1 MSADIANTTLASA
14 PYYDDFDETKKFHRV
29 LFRPSFPVQARELT
43 QLQTILQNQIERFG
57 DGVFKQ
63 GSIIKGC
70 APTVIPDA
78 VYVAV
83 PNSNATFNVSNTSYV
98 GAILYGANSGVQ
110 ARILKGELGFAA
122 TSDPSKFFVKY
133 TSTGRNG
140 VTGFQEGETIVI
152 YGEDKSYLGT
162 SVITVANATNFS
174 VNSRIRGTTSDAR
187 GLITAANTTSN
198 EITITNVR
206 KDFTVGETIQLL
218 SNTSVSTTVSAIEL
232 NFSNNL
238 ANTTVLT
245 TPGDGR
251 YTAVGNAYALSVS
264 EGIVY
269 QKGFFVKTDTQTLI
283 LNASA
288 GGPSAA
294 NGIVVG
300 METTETVVDEFA
312 DSSLYD
318 NSADL
323 SNGAAPGAHRL
334 KLETNF
340 VSYAKT
346 ALPNTEVFFAVAEF
360 GPDNILRWNNTSVGG
375 AVGQEM
381 AQRTYDESG
390 HYTVK
395 DFTITSKPSANT
407 QEFYYD
413 IGAGK
418 AYVRGNSVDFK
429 SNQVLSSRR
438 GVDTESPVQQIV
450 SMNYGSYVTVEELRG
465 YFPADQSASV
475 NLYDSFQNA
484 ITASL
489 NSSSSATGSVIG
501 TANIRNLVY
510 DTDSADKGAPL
521 AQYNMYLFN
530 VKMNENQNF
539 NKVRSIV
546 YQGTANAFS
555 DVAVSQLA
563 NSVYTVTISAN
574 GGGYA
579 NGETVT
585 INGGLGDAA
594 TALLTVNNASGN
606 VTSIALIQ
614 GGKYT
619 ANPTLSGAAVTGGS
633 GTGLT
638 VNLTVDG
645 FVDPKL
651 EATDYTALVFGLTNR
666 AVKNLKDSANNSD
679 TEFYYNAAIDASL
692 ANNGTTTI
700 SLTDGGSFFGFS
712 DNTDFS
718 EEKVDI
724 VLTGAALTTVN
735 LDGTVSVA
743 NSTTTT
749 ITGTST
755 FFQRDF
761 VVGEKITVAGN
772 TAVIVN
778 SIVSNT
784 TMTTRTAHGAAAVAN
799 TYARFHEKGS
809 IISLSTSNRTIALNS
824 TLQSL
829 TVDLGPDFTASGA
842 TAIKVNA
849 YTRKSNA
856 RPIAKEIKR
865 NQLVRFYNGSLAGTI
880 ATSGNTVT
888 GTSTA
893 FSTDF
898 KVGNYIK
905 ANGETKKVTAI
916 ANTTQLSVDTAFS
929 TSLSANTYEIVHPYG
944 FNLGVPDVLKINRVS
959 KTKDLSSD
967 NNQAVSD
974 IKQYFTYDF
983 GQRDTHYDHAV
994 LYPKSTANLSNSY
1007 LIVDFDCFA
1016 ANATLGKGFFSVE
1029 SYSVNDAIGANT
1041 SQYVR
1046 TWEIPS
1052 YYSATRNR
1060 RFDLRDSI
1068 DFRPY
1073 RANTANLT
1081 SNASATTTNPPPG
1094 TIFNPATTD
1103 YNPYPGQNFECNLTY
1118 YLPRRDAVVLTSKG
1132 VFEVVEGISAI
1143 VPRSPRAE
1151 SDDQMVIATTYVPPY
1166 PSLTIAESQ
1175 YVINAPYTMF
1185 ISPIFNKRY
1194 RMKDIAAIDQRVS
1207 SLEYFTT
1214 LTRLEQKATQLNI
1227 PDENG
1232 VDRFKNG
1239 FFVDPFD
1246 NHNLTRL
1253 GDSEHTI
1260 VIDPVIGVGR
1270 PGVSTETVEI
1280 EINNANSTSTSV
1292 IRDTANNISYSK
1304 NFVTVGYDANIKF
1317 ASQDY
1322 ATREIAIDP
1331 NDKYDN
1337 GVVELD
1343 KTKFADVEQSLK
1355 YPVTTAT
1362 VTPTTTQYNEQYIY
1376 PLNRTVKLI
1385 ARGLKPSTRHYISI
1399 DNVDY
1404 SSLATP
1410 GNIAYGVSKVASNV
1424 TIDGLQGEALY
1435 SDSTG
1440 VLYAIAIIPGN
1451 LSLGNH
1457 VLSVTDVVSPATPSS
1472 RALGAFVVS
1481 LVEQIPEEPVVEPPL
1496 VPKTPLIVADFDVV
1510 GTLVVEDGTS
1520 HTLSFI
1526 DKTNRG
1532 VIAPE
1537 GSTLEAPVS
1546 WEWTFVQ
1553 CSTGCVTPSS
1563 ANSSAQNPSNI
1574 AFTFPSMIETVYVK
1588 LKVTGNN
1595 STVSEVVKPVQL
1607 TKFESDGDLKLT
1619 LINVINPESHY
1630 YMSDASTLKAV
1641 NWINIE
1647 FRGEMTANRVTGGYV
1662 TIGVVG
1668 NAGSGSLSGTN
1679 FSATNIGTASI
1690 TLNQVLLDGGRSVGI
1705 GWSNPA
1711 NTTLTVTATYYSS
1724 AAVVLATTQK
1734 TISFTND
1741 TSLEPCKPCDPT
1753 QVPIAT
1759 VPEGPGA
1766 GPGGGAGG
1774 SGDGALRYTP
1784 SIIGGGFYLSTDVPW
1799 RTVSVGVGGEV
1810 VITDGVQ
1817 READKYI

>member
-43 QLQTILQNQIERFG
+43 QLQSILQNQIERFG

-78 VYVAV
+78 VYVAI
-83 PNSNATFNVSNTSYV
+83 PDANASFSAANVSYV

-110 ARILKGELGFAA
+110 ARILKGQDGFSGS
-122 TSDPSKFFVKY
+122 SDPSKFFVRY
-133 TSTGRNG
+133 TSTGKNG
-140 VTGFQEGETIVI
+140 VTGFQEGETITV
-152 YGEDKSYLGT
+152 YGEDKSYLAT
-162 SVITVANATNFS
+162 SIITVANATNFA
-174 VNSRIRGTTSDAR
+174 VNGRVRGETSDAR

-206 KDFTVGETIQLL
+206 KDFVVGETIQLL
-218 SNTSVSTTVSAIEL
+218 SNTLVNTAISNVEL
-232 NFSNNL
+232 NFTNTLIS
-238 ANTTVLT
+238 TTVLT
-245 TPGDGR
+245 TPIDQR

-269 QKGFFVKTDTQTLI
+269 QKGFFVKTDTQLLI
-283 LNASA
+283 LNDSA
-288 GGPSAA
+288 GGPAAA
-294 NGIVVG
+294 NGIIVG
-300 METTETVVDEFA
+300 METAETVVDEFA

-318 NSADL
+318 NSANT
-323 SNGAAPGAHRL
+323 SNDAAPGAHRL
-334 KLETNF
+334 KLDTTF
-340 VSYAKT
+340 VSYDKT
-346 ALPNTEVFFAVAEF
+346 ALPNTDVFFAVAEF
-360 GPDNILRWNNTSVGG
+360 GPNNILKWNNTAIGG
-375 AVGQEM
+375 AVGQEI

-390 HYTVK
+390 HYTLK

-407 QEFYYD
+407 EEFYYD

-418 AYVRGNSVDFK
+418 AYVRGNAIDFK
-429 SNQVLSSRR
+429 SNQLLTSRR

-465 YFPADQSASV
+465 YFPADQSADV

-484 ITASL
+484 ITTSK
-489 NSSSSATGSVIG
+489 NSSSSATGTVIG

-510 DTDSADKGAPL
+510 DTDSEDKGAPT
-521 AQYNMYLFN
+521 AQYKMYLFN

-546 YQGTANAFS
+546 YANTANAFS

-563 NSVYTVTISAN
+563 NSVYTVIISAN

-585 INGGLGDAA
+585 INGGLGEPA
-594 TALLTVNNASGN
+594 TAIITVNNASGN
-606 VTSIALIQ
+606 VTSISLIQ

-638 VNLTVDG
+638 VNLTIDG

-651 EATDYTALVFGLTNR
+651 EDADYTALVFGLTNR
-666 AVKNLKDSANNSD
+666 AVRDLKNANGDSD
-679 TEFYYNAAIDASL
+679 TEFYYNASVDAML

-718 EEKVDI
+718 EDKVDI

-809 IISLSTSNRTIALNS
+809 IISLATSNRTIVLNP

-829 TVDLGPDFTASGA
+829 TVDLGPDFTVSGA

-849 YTRKSNA
+849 YARKSNA
-856 RPIAKEIKR
+856 RPIAKEVKR

-929 TSLSANTYEIVHPYG
+929 TSLSASTYEIVHPHG
-944 FNLGVPDVLKINRVS
+944 FNLGVPDVFKINRIS

-967 NNQAVSD
+967 NNQAIND
-974 IKQYFTYDF
+974 IKQFFTYDF

-994 LYPKSTANLSNSY
+994 AYPKSSANVSNSY

-1052 YYSATRNR
+1052 YYSVTRGR

-1081 SNASATTTNPPPG
+1081 SNASATTVNPPPA
-1094 TIFNPATTD
+1094 TLFNTGTTD

-1132 VFEVVEGISAI
+1132 NFEVVEGESAI
-1143 VPRSPRAE
+1143 QPRTPEAE
-1151 SDDQMVIATTYVPPY
+1151 SDDQMLIATTYIPPY
-1166 PSLTIAESQ
+1166 PSLTVAESQ
-1175 YVINAPYTMF
+1175 YVINAPYTMN
-1185 ISPIFNKRY
+1185 ISPVVNKRY
-1194 RMKDIAAIDQRVS
+1194 RMKDIGAIEQRVS

-1246 NHNLTRL
+1246 NHNLARL
-1253 GDSEHTI
+1253 NDYEHTI
-1260 VIDPVIGVGR
+1260 VIDEQIGIGR
-1270 PGVSTETVEI
+1270 PMVSTETVEI

-1304 NFVTVGYDANIKF
+1304 NFITVGYDANTKF
-1317 ASQDY
+1317 VSQDY

-1331 NDKYDN
+1331 DDKYEN
-1337 GVVELD
+1337 GAVELD
-1343 KTKFADVEQSLK
+1343 KTRFADVEQRLK
-1355 YPVTTAT
+1355 YPATTASVT
-1362 VTPTTTQYNEQYIY
+1362 TPTTTYYPQYIY
-1376 PLNRTVKLI
+1376 PANRTVKLI
-1385 ARGLKPSTRHYISI
+1385 ARGLKPSTRHYISV

-1410 GNIAYGVSKVASNV
+1410 GNIAASSAKFASNV
-1424 TIDGLQGEALY
+1424 VVDGIQGEELY

-1440 VLYAIAIIPGN
+1440 VLYAIATIPGN
-1451 LSLGNH
+1451 LSIGNH
-1457 VLSVTDVVSPATPSS
+1457 VLSVTDTVAPSAPTS
-1472 RALGAFVVS
+1472 RSIGAFVVA
-1481 LVEQIPEEPVVEPPL
+1481 LVEEVPGNPVVEPPL
-1496 VPKTPLIVADFDVV
+1496 LPKTPLIVADFDYV
-1510 GTLVVEDGTS
+1510 GTLVVEEGTT

-1526 DKTNRG
+1526 DRTNRG
-1532 VIAPE
+1532 VVAPE
-1537 GSTLEAPVS
+1537 GSSIDSPIS
-1546 WEWTFVQ
+1546 WNWTFVQ
-1553 CSTGCVTPSS
+1553 CSTGCVEASIATS
-1563 ANSSAQNPSNI
+1563 NTQNPEDVT
-1574 AFTFPSMIETVYVK
+1574 FTYPSMVETVYVK
-1588 LKVTGNN
+1588 LKVTGA
-1595 STVSEVVKPVQL
+1595 SGTISEVVKPIQL
-1607 TKFESDGDLKLT
+1607 TKYESDGNLKLT
-1619 LINVINPESHY
+1619 MLNVVSGNNNSY
-1630 YMSDASTLKAV
+1630 YMSDASTAKAV
-1641 NWINIE
+1641 NWVNLE
-1647 FRGEMTANRVTGGYV
+1647 FRGDMTANRVTGGYV
-1662 TIGVVG
+1662 TIEVEG
-1668 NAGSGSLSGTN
+1668 NNGAAGSLAGTN
-1679 FSATNIGTASI
+1679 FTANVVGSASI
-1690 TLNQVLLDGGRSVGI
+1690 TRNDALINGGRSVGI

-1711 NTTLTVTATYYSS
+1711 NNTLTVTARYF
-1724 AAVVLATTQK
+1724 AVGSVTPIANTVKQ
-1734 TISFTND
+1734 ISIIST

-1753 QVPIAT
+1753 QIPVVTIP
-1759 VPEGPGA
+1759 A
-1766 GPGGGAGG
+1766 GPIKTGPKSGGG
-1774 SGDGALRYTP
+1774 SGDGALRYLP
-1784 SIIGGGFYLSTDVPW
+1784 SIIGAGYYL
-1799 RTVSVGVGGEV
+1799 EYNA
-1810 VITDGVQ
+1810 
-1817 READKYI
+1817 ADPKVTIGDEIYTNNPN

>member
-83 PNSNATFNVSNTSYV
+83 PDSNTTFNASNTSFV

-122 TSDPSKFFVKY
+122 SAEPSKFFVKY
-133 TSTGRNG
+133 TSTGKNG
-140 VTGFQEGETIVI
+140 VSGFQEGESIVI

-162 SVITVANATNFS
+162 SIITVANATNFS
-174 VNSRIRGTTSDAR
+174 VNGRIRGTTSDAR

-238 ANTTVLT
+238 ANTTILT
-245 TPGDGR
+245 TPGDTR
-251 YTAVGNAYALSVS
+251 YTGVGNAYALSVS

-340 VSYAKT
+340 VSYSKD

-418 AYVRGNSVDFK
+418 AYVRGNAVDFK

-450 SMNYGSYVTVEELRG
+450 SMNYGSYILVEELRG
-465 YFPADQSASV
+465 YFPADQSDSV

-484 ITASL
+484 ITTSK

-510 DTDSADKGAPL
+510 DTGSADKGAPT
-521 AQYNMYLFN
+521 AQYDMYLFN

-546 YQGTANAFS
+546 YEGTANAFS

-579 NGETVT
+579 NGETIT
-585 INGGLGDAA
+585 INGGLGEPA

-638 VNLTVDG
+638 VNLTIDG
-645 FVDPKL
+645 FADPKL

-666 AVKNLKDSANNSD
+666 AVRDLKNANGDSD
-679 TEFYYNAAIDASL
+679 TEFYYNASIDASL

-718 EEKVDI
+718 EDKVDI

-735 LDGTVSVA
+735 LSGTVSVA

-809 IISLSTSNRTIALNS
+809 IISLATSNRTIALNS

-849 YTRKSNA
+849 YARKSNA

-865 NQLVRFYNGSLAGTI
+865 NQLVRFYNGSLVGTI

-929 TSLSANTYEIVHPYG
+929 TNLSANTYEIVHPYG

-967 NNQAVSD
+967 NNEAVSD
-974 IKQYFTYDF
+974 IKQFFTYDF

-1081 SNASATTTNPPPG
+1081 SNASATTANPPPA
-1094 TIFNPATTD
+1094 TLFNSGTTD

-1118 YLPRRDAVVLTSKG
+1118 YLPRRDVVVLTSKG
-1132 VFEVVEGISAI
+1132 VFEVVEGESAI
-1143 VPRSPRAE
+1143 VPRAPRAE
-1151 SDDQMVIATTYVPPY
+1151 SDDQMVVATTYIPPY
-1166 PSLTIAESQ
+1166 PSLTVAESQ
-1175 YVINAPYTMF
+1175 YVINAPYTMN
-1185 ISPIFNKRY
+1185 ISPISNKRY

-1227 PDENG
+1227 PDTNG

-1246 NHNLTRL
+1246 NHNLARL
-1253 GDSEHTI
+1253 GDAEHTI
-1260 VIDPVIGVGR
+1260 VIDPTTGIGR
-1270 PGVSTETVEI
+1270 PMVSTETVEI

-1304 NFVTVGYDANIKF
+1304 NFVTVGYDANTKF
-1317 ASQDY
+1317 ISQEY

-1331 NDKYDN
+1331 NDKYDS
-1337 GVVELD
+1337 GAVELD
-1343 KTKFADVEQSLK
+1343 KTRFADVEQSLK
-1355 YPVTTAT
+1355 YPVTTMT

-1376 PLNRTVKLI
+1376 PMNRTVKLI
-1385 ARGLKPSTRHYISI
+1385 ARGLKPSTRHYISV

-1410 GNIAYGVSKVASNV
+1410 GNIAYGVTKVASNV
-1424 TIDGLQGEALY
+1424 TVDGLQGEALY

-1440 VLYAIAIIPGN
+1440 VLYAVATIPGN

-1457 VLSVTDVVSPATPSS
+1457 VLSVTDTVSPATPSS
-1472 RALGAFVVS
+1472 RSLGAFVVS
-1481 LVEQIPEEPVVEPPL
+1481 LVEEVPGNPVVEPPL
-1496 VPKTPLIVADFDVV
+1496 VPKTPLIVADFDVI

-1526 DKTNRG
+1526 DRTNRG

-1537 GSTLEAPVS
+1537 GSTLESPVA

-1563 ANSSAQNPSNI
+1563 VTSSTQNPSDI
-1574 AFTFPSMIETVYVK
+1574 TFTFPSMIETVYVK

-1619 LINVINPESHY
+1619 MLNVISGNNNSY
-1630 YMSDASTLKAV
+1630 YMSDTSTAKAV
-1641 NWINIE
+1641 NWVNLE
-1647 FRGEMTANRVTGGYV
+1647 FRGDMTANRVTGGYV

-1668 NAGSGSLSGTN
+1668 NAPSGSLSGTN
-1679 FSATNIGTASI
+1679 FSAANVGTASI
-1690 TLNQVLLDGGRSVGI
+1690 TSNQALTNGGRSVGI

-1724 AAVVLATTQK
+1724 AAVVLATTEK
-1734 TISFTND
+1734 TISFTNS

-1753 QVPIAT
+1753 QIPVVTI
-1759 VPEGPGA
+1759 EDSGNIA
-1766 GPGGGAGG
+1766 GPGPRGG
-1774 SGDGALRYTP
+1774 SGDGALRYIP
-1784 SIIGGGFYLSTDVPW
+1784 SIIGGGFYLSTDIIYVIGI
-1799 RTVSVGVGGEV
+1799 TDIDGSVSVHPGVV
-1810 VITDGVQ
+1810 RAVDL
-1817 READKYI
+1817 

>member
-83 PNSNATFNVSNTSYV
+83 PDSNTTFNASNTSYV

-122 TSDPSKFFVKY
+122 SSEPSKFFVKY
-133 TSTGRNG
+133 TSTGKNG
-140 VTGFQEGETIVI
+140 ISGFQEGESIVI

-162 SVITVANATNFS
+162 SVITVANATNFA
-174 VNSRIRGTTSDAR
+174 VNGRIRGTTSDAR

-206 KDFTVGETIQLL
+206 KDFTVGETIELL
-218 SNTSVSTTVSAIEL
+218 SNTSVTTTVSAIEL

-238 ANTTVLT
+238 ANTTILT
-245 TPGDGR
+245 TPGDNR
-251 YTAVGNAYALSVS
+251 YTGVGNAYALSIS

-283 LNASA
+283 LNTSA

-318 NSADL
+318 NSADI

-360 GPDNILRWNNTSVGG
+360 GPDNILKWNNTAVGG
-375 AVGQEM
+375 TVGQEM

-418 AYVRGNSVDFK
+418 AYVRGNAVDFK

-450 SMNYGSYVTVEELRG
+450 SMNYGSYIPVEEFRG

-484 ITASL
+484 ITTSK
-489 NSSSSATGSVIG
+489 NSSSSATGTVIG

-510 DTDSADKGAPL
+510 DTDSAEKGAPT
-521 AQYNMYLFN
+521 AQYKMYLFN

-555 DVAVSQLA
+555 DVAVSPTS
-563 NSVYTVTISAN
+563 NSVYTITISAN

-585 INGGLGDAA
+585 INGGLGDPA

-651 EATDYTALVFGLTNR
+651 EASEYNALVFGLTNR
-666 AVKNLKDSANNSD
+666 AVRDLKNEQGDSD
-679 TEFYYNAAIDASL
+679 TEFYYNASIDASL
-692 ANNGTTTI
+692 ANNATTTI

-718 EEKVDI
+718 EDKIDI
-724 VLTGAALTTVN
+724 ILTGAALTTVN

-749 ITGTST
+749 ITGSGT

-761 VVGEKITVAGN
+761 IVGEKITVAGN

-809 IISLSTSNRTIALNS
+809 VISLATSNRTISLNS
-824 TLQSL
+824 TQQSL

-849 YTRKSNA
+849 YARKSNA

-865 NQLVRFYNGSLAGTI
+865 NQLVRFYNGSLAGTVS
-880 ATSGNTVT
+880 TSGNTVT

-893 FSTDF
+893 FNTDF

-916 ANTTQLSVDTAFS
+916 ANSTQLSIDAAFS
-929 TSLSANTYEIVHPYG
+929 TNLSANTYEIVHPYG
-944 FNLGVPDVLKINRVS
+944 FNLGIPDVLKINRIS
-959 KTKDLSSD
+959 KTKDLVSD
-967 NNQAVSD
+967 NNQAIND
-974 IKQYFTYDF
+974 IKQFFTYDF

-994 LYPKSTANLSNSY
+994 VYPKSTANVSNSY

-1081 SNASATTTNPPPG
+1081 SNASATTVNPP
-1094 TIFNPATTD
+1094 TTTAFNSGTTD

-1132 VFEVVEGISAI
+1132 VFEVVEGDSAI
-1143 VPRSPRAE
+1143 VPRTPNAE
-1151 SDDQMVIATTYVPPY
+1151 SDDQMVVATTYIPPY
-1166 PSLTIAESQ
+1166 PSLTVAESQ
-1175 YVINAPYTMF
+1175 YVINAPYTMN
-1185 ISPIFNKRY
+1185 ISPISNKRY

-1246 NHNLTRL
+1246 NHNLAKL
-1253 GDSEHTI
+1253 GDAEHTI
-1260 VIDPVIGVGR
+1260 VIDPVTGVGR
-1270 PGVSTETVEI
+1270 PAVSTETVEI
-1280 EINNANSTSTSV
+1280 EINNANSTSISV

-1304 NFVTVGYDANIKF
+1304 NFITVGYDANTKF
-1317 ASQDY
+1317 VSQDY

-1343 KTKFADVEQSLK
+1343 KTRFADVEQSLK

-1362 VTPTTTQYNEQYIY
+1362 VTATTTQYNEQYIY
-1376 PLNRTVKLI
+1376 PMNRTVKLI
-1385 ARGLKPSTRHYISI
+1385 ARGLKPSTRHYISV

-1410 GNIAYGVSKVASNV
+1410 GNIAYGVTKVASNV
-1424 TIDGLQGEALY
+1424 TVDGLQGEALY

-1440 VLYAIAIIPGN
+1440 VLYAIATIPGN

-1457 VLSVTDVVSPATPSS
+1457 VLSVTDTVAPATPTS
-1472 RALGAFVVS
+1472 RSVGAFVVS
-1481 LVEQIPEEPVVEPPL
+1481 LVEEVPGNPVVEPPL
-1496 VPKTPLIVADFDVV
+1496 VPKTPLIVADFDVI
-1510 GTLVVEDGTS
+1510 GTLVVEEGTT

-1526 DKTNRG
+1526 DRTNRG

-1537 GSTLEAPVS
+1537 GSTLEAPVA
-1546 WEWTFVQ
+1546 WEWSFVH

-1563 ANSSAQNPSNI
+1563 ANSSIQNPSDI
-1574 AFTFPSMIETVYVK
+1574 TFTFPSMVETVYVK
-1588 LKVTGNN
+1588 LKASGNN
-1595 STVSEVVKPVQL
+1595 STVSEVIKPVQL
-1607 TKFESDGDLKLT
+1607 TKYESDGDLKLT
-1619 LINVINPESHY
+1619 MLNVVSGNNNSY
-1630 YMSDASTLKAV
+1630 YMSDASTAKAV
-1641 NWINIE
+1641 NWVNLE
-1647 FRGEMTANRVTGGYV
+1647 FRGDMTTNRVTGGYV
-1662 TIGVVG
+1662 KIDVVG
-1668 NAGSGSLSGTN
+1668 NAPSGSLSGTN
-1679 FSATNIGTASI
+1679 F
-1690 TLNQVLLDGGRSVGI
+1690 
-1705 GWSNPA
+1705 
-1711 NTTLTVTATYYSS
+1711 
-1724 AAVVLATTQK
+1724 AAAK
-1734 TISFTND
+1734 F
-1741 TSLEPCKPCDPT
+1741 
-1753 QVPIAT
+1753 VPDKL
-1759 VPEGPGA
+1759 P
-1766 GPGGGAGG
+1766 
-1774 SGDGALRYTP
+1774 DGALPTT
-1784 SIIGGGFYLSTDVPW
+1784 SILT
-1799 RTVSVGVGGEV
+1799 
-1810 VITDGVQ
+1810 
-1817 READKYI
+1817 

>member
-43 QLQTILQNQIERFG
+43 QLQSILQNQIERFG

-78 VYVAV
+78 VYVAI
-83 PNSNATFNVSNTSYV
+83 PDANASFSAANVSYV

-110 ARILKGELGFAA
+110 ARILKGQDGFSGS
-122 TSDPSKFFVKY
+122 SDPSKFFVRY
-133 TSTGRNG
+133 TSTGKNG
-140 VTGFQEGETIVI
+140 VSGFQEGETITI
-152 YGEDKSYLGT
+152 YGEDKSYLAT
-162 SVITVANATNFS
+162 SIITVANATNFAI
-174 VNSRIRGTTSDAR
+174 NGRIRGETSDAR
-187 GLITAANTTSN
+187 GLVTAANTTTN

-206 KDFTVGETIQLL
+206 KDFVVGETIQLL
-218 SNTSVSTTVSAIEL
+218 SNTLVNTAISNVEL
-232 NFSNNL
+232 NFTNTLIS
-238 ANTTVLT
+238 TTVLT
-245 TPGDGR
+245 TPIDQR

-269 QKGFFVKTDTQTLI
+269 QKGFFVKTDTQLLI
-283 LNASA
+283 LNDSA
-288 GGPSAA
+288 GGPAAA
-294 NGIVVG
+294 NGIIVG
-300 METTETVVDEFA
+300 METAETVVDEFA

-318 NSADL
+318 NSANT
-323 SNGAAPGAHRL
+323 SNDAAPGAHRL
-334 KLETNF
+334 KLDTTF
-340 VSYAKT
+340 VSYDKT
-346 ALPNTEVFFAVAEF
+346 ALPNTDVFFAVAEF
-360 GPDNILRWNNTSVGG
+360 GPNNILKWNNTAIGG
-375 AVGQEM
+375 AVGQEI

-390 HYTVK
+390 HYTLK

-418 AYVRGNSVDFK
+418 AYVRGNAIDFK
-429 SNQVLSSRR
+429 SNQVLTSRR

-465 YFPADQSASV
+465 YFPADQSADV

-484 ITASL
+484 ITTSK
-489 NSSSSATGSVIG
+489 NSSSSATGTVIG

-510 DTDSADKGAPL
+510 DTDSEDKGAPT
-521 AQYNMYLFN
+521 AQYKMYLFN

-546 YQGTANAFS
+546 YANTANAFS

-585 INGGLGDAA
+585 INGGLGESA
-594 TALLTVNNASGN
+594 TALITVNNASGN
-606 VTSIALIQ
+606 VTSISLIH

-638 VNLTVDG
+638 VNLTIDG

-651 EATDYTALVFGLTNR
+651 ENADYTALVFGLTNR
-666 AVKNLKDSANNSD
+666 AVRDLKNANGDSN
-679 TEFYYNAAIDASL
+679 TEFYYNASVDAML

-735 LDGTVSVA
+735 LSGTVSVA

-809 IISLSTSNRTIALNS
+809 IISLATSNRTIALNS

-829 TVDLGPDFTASGA
+829 TVDLGPDFTVSGA

-849 YTRKSNA
+849 YARKSNA
-856 RPIAKEIKR
+856 RPIAKEVKR

-880 ATSGNTVT
+880 ATSGNTIT

-929 TSLSANTYEIVHPYG
+929 TSLSANTYEIVHPFG
-944 FNLGVPDVLKINRVS
+944 FNLGVPDVFKINTIR
-959 KTKDLSSD
+959 KTAD
-967 NNQAVSD
+967 AVSD
-974 IKQYFTYDF
+974 SPQAFSDMKQYFTYDF

-994 LYPKSTANLSNSY
+994 VYPKSTANVSNTY

-1016 ANATLGKGFFSVE
+1016 ANSILGKGFFSVE

-1041 SQYVR
+1041 SQFVR

-1052 YYSATRNR
+1052 YYSATRDR

-1081 SNASATTTNPPPG
+1081 SDASATTINPSPG
-1094 TIFNPATTD
+1094 TIFNSGTTD

-1132 VFEVVEGISAI
+1132 NFEVVEGESAI
-1143 VPRSPRAE
+1143 QPRTPNAE
-1151 SDDQMVIATTYVPPY
+1151 SDDQMVIATTYIPPY
-1166 PSLTIAESQ
+1166 PSITVAESQ
-1175 YVINAPYTMF
+1175 YVINAPYTMN
-1185 ISPIFNKRY
+1185 ISPITNRRY
-1194 RMKDIAAIDQRVS
+1194 RMKDIGAIDQRVS

-1239 FFVDPFD
+1239 FFVDPLD
-1246 NHNLTRL
+1246 NNTLSRFN
-1253 GDSEHTI
+1253 DYEHTV
-1260 VIDPVIGVGR
+1260 VIDEIEGVAR
-1270 PGVSTETVEI
+1270 PPASVETVSI
-1280 EINNANSTSTSV
+1280 EVNNPNSNSSVV
-1292 IRDTANNISYSK
+1292 IRNTANNISYNK
-1304 NFVTVGYDANIKF
+1304 NFITVGYDANTKF

-1322 ATREIAIDP
+1322 STREILIDP
-1331 NDKYDN
+1331 DDKYQN
-1337 GVVELD
+1337 GIVELD
-1343 KTKFADVEQSLK
+1343 KDKFADVEQSIA
-1355 YPVTTAT
+1355 YPKTLNANELTNYNNSYVFPAT
-1362 VTPTTTQYNEQYIY
+1362 
-1376 PLNRTVKLI
+1376 RTIKLI
-1385 ARGLKPSTRHYISI
+1385 ARGLKPSTRHYISV

-1404 SSLATP
+1404 SAAAIP
-1410 GNIAYGVSKVASNV
+1410 GNIGYGVQKLASNV
-1424 TIDGLQGEALY
+1424 VVDGVQGEELY

-1440 VLYAIAIIPGN
+1440 VLYAIATIPGN

-1457 VLSVTDVVSPATPSS
+1457 VLSVTDTVAPAIPDSISS
-1472 RALGAFVVS
+1472 GAFVVA
-1481 LVEQIPEEPVVEPPL
+1481 LVEQVSEPPVVEPPL
-1496 VPKTPLIVADFDVV
+1496 VPKTPLLVADFDYV
-1510 GTLVVEDGTS
+1510 GNLVAQEGTAQV
-1520 HTLSFI
+1520 LSFI
-1526 DKTNRG
+1526 DRTNRG
-1532 VIAPE
+1532 VVATE
-1537 GSTLEAPVS
+1537 GTNIENPAS

-1553 CSTGCVTPSS
+1553 CSTGCVEASIATSII
-1563 ANSSAQNPSNI
+1563 QNPEDI
-1574 AFTFPSMIETVYVK
+1574 TFTYPTMIETVYVK
-1588 LKVTGNN
+1588 LKVTGVDG
-1595 STVSEVVKPVQL
+1595 TVSEVVKPIQL
-1607 TKFESDGDLKLT
+1607 TKYEEKGDLKLSVY
-1619 LINVINPESHY
+1619 NRVPGNNNNY
-1630 YMSDASTLKAV
+1630 YMSSGSTAKV
-1641 NWINIE
+1641 VKNINLE
-1647 FRGEMTANRVTGGYV
+1647 FRGDMTKNRVSGGYV
-1662 TIGVVG
+1662 QIAIVG
-1668 NAGSGSLSGTN
+1668 NQSGNLSGTN
-1679 FSATNIGTASI
+1679 FTATNIGSTASI
-1690 TLNQVLLDGGRSVGI
+1690 TTNDGKDNGGRLVGI
-1705 GWSNPA
+1705 RWTNPA
-1711 NTTLTVTATYYSS
+1711 NTTLTITATYYTS
-1724 AAVVLATTQK
+1724 AGVVLESVQK
-1734 TISFTND
+1734 TISFNNTG
-1741 TSLEPCKPCDPT
+1741 SLAPCKPCDPAQLVTPTIT
-1753 QVPIAT
+1753 QNPINVSSSGIGGT
-1759 VPEGPGA
+1759 
-1766 GPGGGAGG
+1766 GGGIVYVV
-1774 SGDGALRYTP
+1774 SDLVSLNDVQIAL
-1784 SIIGGGFYLSTDVPW
+1784 
-1799 RTVSVGVGGEV
+1799 
-1810 VITDGVQ
+1810 Q
-1817 READKYI
+1817 

>member
-43 QLQTILQNQIERFG
+43 QLQSILQNQIERFG

-70 APTVIPDA
+70 APTIIPDA

-83 PNSNATFNVSNTSYV
+83 PDANSTFTAANTSYV

-110 ARILKGELGFAA
+110 ARILKGQDGFSASPS
-122 TSDPSKFFVKY
+122 TNPSKFFVKY
-133 TSTGRNG
+133 TSTGKNG
-140 VTGFQEGETIVI
+140 VTGFQEGETITV
-152 YGEDKSYLGT
+152 YGEDKSFLAT
-162 SVITVANATNFS
+162 SIVTVANATNFT
-174 VNSRIRGTTSDAR
+174 VNSRVRGETSDAR
-187 GLITAANTTSN
+187 GLITAVVANSSVN

-206 KDFTVGETIQLL
+206 KDFLVGETIQLL
-218 SNTSVSTTVSAIEL
+218 SNTLVNTAISDLEL
-232 NFSNNL
+232 NFNNTL
-238 ANTTVLT
+238 ISTTVLT
-245 TPGDGR
+245 TPGDQR

-269 QKGFFVKTDTQTLI
+269 QKGFFVKTDTQLLI
-283 LNASA
+283 LNDSA
-288 GGPSAA
+288 GGASAA
-294 NGIVVG
+294 NGIIVG
-300 METTETVVDEFA
+300 METTETIVDEFA

-323 SNGAAPGAHRL
+323 NNDAAPGAHRL
-334 KLETNF
+334 KLQTNF

-360 GPDNILRWNNTSVGG
+360 GQNNILKWNNTALGG
-375 AVGQEM
+375 AVGQEI

-390 HYTVK
+390 HYTLK
-395 DFTITSKPSANT
+395 DFSITSKPSANT

-418 AYVRGNSVDFK
+418 AYVRGNAVDFK
-429 SNQVLSSRR
+429 SNQLLTSRR

-450 SMNYGSYVTVEELRG
+450 SMNYGSYINVEELRG
-465 YFPADQSASV
+465 YFPADESADV

-484 ITASL
+484 ITASK
-489 NSSSSATGSVIG
+489 NSSSSATGTAIG

-521 AQYNMYLFN
+521 AQYKMYLFN

-546 YQGTANAFS
+546 YQGTANAFA

-563 NSVYTVTISAN
+563 NSVYTATISAN

-579 NGETVT
+579 NGETIT
-585 INGGLGDAA
+585 INGGLGESA
-594 TALLTVNNASGN
+594 TALITVNNASGN
-606 VTSIALIQ
+606 VTSISLIQ

-619 ANPTLSGAAVTGGS
+619 ANPTLTGAAVTGGS

-638 VNLTVDG
+638 VNLTIDG
-645 FVDPKL
+645 YVDPKL

-666 AVKNLKDSANNSD
+666 AVRDLKDASNNSN
-679 TEFYYNAAIDASL
+679 TEFYYNVSANASL

-724 VLTGAALTTVN
+724 ILTGAALTTVD

-809 IISLSTSNRTIALNS
+809 IISLATSNRTITLNS

-849 YTRKSNA
+849 YARKSNA
-856 RPIAKEIKR
+856 KPIAKEVKR
-865 NQLVRFYNGSLAGTI
+865 NQLVRFYNGSLTGTI
-880 ATSGNTVT
+880 SSSGTTVT
-888 GTSTA
+888 GASGTT

-898 KVGNYIK
+898 KIGNYIR
-905 ANGETKKVTAI
+905 ANGETRKI
-916 ANTTQLSVDTAFS
+916 ASTPGSASSLVVDTAFS
-929 TSLSANTYEIVHPYG
+929 TNLSGATYEIVHPYG
-944 FNLGVPDVLKINRVS
+944 FNLGVPDVFKINAIRETADAVS
-959 KTKDLSSD
+959 DSP
-967 NNQAVSD
+967 QAFSD

-1029 SYSVNDAIGANT
+1029 SYNVNDAIGANT
-1041 SQYVR
+1041 SQYVK

-1052 YYSATRNR
+1052 YYSATRDR

-1073 RANTANLT
+1073 RSNTANLT
-1081 SNASATTTNPPPG
+1081 SNASATTINPSPG

-1132 VFEVVEGISAI
+1132 NFEIVEGDSAI
-1143 VPRSPRAE
+1143 QPRTPNAE
-1151 SDDQMVIATTYVPPY
+1151 SDDQMVIATSYIPPY
-1166 PSLTIAESQ
+1166 PSLTVAESQ
-1175 YVINAPYTMF
+1175 YVMNVPYTMN
-1185 ISPIFNKRY
+1185 ISPISNRRY
-1194 RMKDIAAIDQRVS
+1194 RMKDIGALDQRVS
-1207 SLEYFTT
+1207 SLEYYTT

-1239 FFVDPFD
+1239 FFVDPLD
-1246 NHNLTRL
+1246 NQNLSRFN
-1253 GDSEHTI
+1253 DYEHTV
-1260 VIDPVIGVGR
+1260 VIDQTEGVARPPVSV
-1270 PGVSTETVEI
+1270 ETVSI
-1280 EINNANSTSTSV
+1280 EVNNANSTSTSV
-1292 IRDTANNISYSK
+1292 IRNTANNISYSK
-1304 NFVTVGYDANIKF
+1304 NFITVGYDANTKF
-1317 ASQDY
+1317 ASQEY
-1322 ATREIAIDP
+1322 STREILIDP
-1331 NDKYDN
+1331 DDKYQN
-1337 GVVELD
+1337 GSVELD
-1343 KTKFADVEQSLK
+1343 KDRFADIEQSIA
-1355 YPVTTAT
+1355 YPKTLSANELTNYNNSYVFPAT
-1362 VTPTTTQYNEQYIY
+1362 
-1376 PLNRTVKLI
+1376 RTIKLI
-1385 ARGLKPSTRHYISI
+1385 ARGLKPFTRHYISV

-1404 SSLATP
+1404 SAAAIP
-1410 GNIAYGVSKVASNV
+1410 GDIGFGVQKIAANVVVDGV
-1424 TIDGLQGEALY
+1424 QGEELY

-1440 VLYAIAIIPGN
+1440 VLYAIATIPGN
-1451 LSLGNH
+1451 LTLGNH
-1457 VLSVTDVVSPATPSS
+1457 VLSVTNAVAPSVSDSISS
-1472 RALGAFVVS
+1472 GAFVVA
-1481 LVEQIPEEPVVEPPL
+1481 LVEQVSEPPVVEPPL
-1496 VPKTPLIVADFDVV
+1496 VPKTPLIVADFDYV
-1510 GTLVVEDGTS
+1510 GNLVAQEGTNQI
-1520 HTLSFI
+1520 LSFI
-1526 DKTNRG
+1526 DRTNRG
-1532 VIAPE
+1532 VVVPE
-1537 GSTLEAPVS
+1537 GSEIERPSS

-1553 CSTGCVTPSS
+1553 CSTGCVESS
-1563 ANSSAQNPSNI
+1563 IATSIDQNPENI
-1574 AFTFPSMIETVYVK
+1574 TFTYPTMIETVYVK
-1588 LKVTGNN
+1588 LKVTGIHG
-1595 STVSEVVKPVQL
+1595 TVSEVVKPIQL
-1607 TKFESDGDLKLT
+1607 TKYEEKSDLKLSVYYHVPG
-1619 LINVINPESHY
+1619 NNNNY
-1630 YMSDASTLKAV
+1630 YMSSGSTAKV
-1641 NWINIE
+1641 VKNITLD
-1647 FRGEMTANRVTGGYV
+1647 FRATMTKNRVSGGYV
-1662 TIGVVG
+1662 TIAIVG
-1668 NAGSGSLSGTN
+1668 NQSGSLSGTN
-1679 FSATNIGTASI
+1679 FTATNIGSTASI
-1690 TLNQVLLDGGRSVGI
+1690 QTNSAIGPLANADRIVGI
-1705 GWSNPA
+1705 RWTNPSS
-1711 NTTLTVTATYYSS
+1711 TTLTITATYYTS
-1724 AAVVLATTQK
+1724 AGVVVESVQK
-1734 TISFTND
+1734 TISFNNTG
-1741 TSLEPCKPCDPT
+1741 SLAPCKPCDPAQLFT
-1753 QVPIAT
+1753 PTIVQNPISVST
-1759 VPEGPGA
+1759 GVSN
-1766 GPGGGAGG
+1766 
-1774 SGDGALRYTP
+1774 SGVTYV
-1784 SIIGGGFYLSTDVPW
+1784 STDA
-1799 RTVSVGVGGEV
+1799 
-1810 VITDGVQ
+1810 ILFTDTA
-1817 READKYI
+1817 RPPLN